1 MDSYSDLPQ
10 LPILA
15 SPRQAY
21 AERLLHPVE
30 EAMST
35 TVAEMLVETLHT
47 IGVRQIF
54 GVVGDALN
62 PFTEAVR
69 KDKRI
74 EWIGVRHEEGAA
86 LAAAGQAKL
95 TGKLA
100 VCCGTTGPG
109 ANHLVAGLYEA
120 RKDHAPVLAI
130 SGGVPASR
138 RGIDYLQENNPDLL
152 FRDVAAY
159 TQTII
164 DPAQAVQ
171 VVHQAIAQAYH
182 QRGVAHISIPADVI
196 GAKLPGPAAVAS
208 LNTLRPQ
215 PEVTPP
221 ESEIAHAAQLINAAE
236 SVAIFVG
243 NGARSSIADIAVL
256 AEKLQAPVVHTF
268 RAKDMLP
275 YDHPHWI
282 GGVGLIGGAPG
293 MDAMRDAELLLMLGT
308 DYPYSEFLPTR
319 TQTVQIDE
327 RGFVLGRRMPVDLGI
342 TGSVGPAV
350 TQLLQQVQGKTDN
363 TFLRKVGEHRK
374 QWNETLDKHA
384 VLPKDPDKGPIKP
397 QYLARRLSDRAAEDA
412 VFVVD
417 TGVVTLWCGNWIR
430 QSGRQRLLA
439 SFNNAAV
446 GTSLGQGNGIQ
457 ALDRN
462 RQVIVAA
469 GDGGFTMLLGE
480 FMTAVEHKLP
490 VKVVVFNNR
499 EWGLVHLE
507 MEEAGLPAFEGA
519 EFPNLD
525 FALFAGACGA
535 QGFTAK
541 TPSQL
546 EEVLGPFLAA
556 PGPAILNVFINPS
569 ELPIMPHI
577 KLDQIWHFGMAKIK
591 EAMISMGGAG

>member
-1 MDSYSDLPQ
+1 
-10 LPILA
+10 
-15 SPRQAY
+15 
-21 AERLLHPVE
+21 
-30 EAMST
+30 MST
-35 TVAEMLVETLHT
+35 TVAEMLVETLHRL
-47 IGVRQIF
+47 GVRQIF

-62 PFTEAVR
+62 PLTEAVR

-130 SGGVPASR
+130 SGGVPANR
-138 RGIDYLQENNPDLL
+138 RGIDYLQENVPDLL

-164 DPAQAVQ
+164 NPAQAVQ

-196 GAKLPGPAAVAS
+196 GGKIAATAS
-208 LNTLRPQ
+208 VSSIGTLRPQ
-215 PEVTPP
+215 SEVTPA
-221 ESEIAHAAQLINAAE
+221 ESEIGHAARLIDAAS

-243 NGARSSIADIAVL
+243 NGGRSSIREIAAL
-256 AEKLQAPVVHTF
+256 AEKLQAPLIHTF
-268 RAKDMLP
+268 RGKDMLP

-319 TQTVQIDE
+319 TQTIQIDE

-342 TGSVGPAV
+342 AGSVGPAV
-350 TQLLQQVQGKTDN
+350 AQLLQQVRGKTDAA
-363 TFLRKVGEHRK
+363 FLHKVDDHRH
-374 QWNETLDKHA
+374 QWNMTLDKHA
-384 VLPKDPDKGPIKP
+384 APPGKPEKGPVKP
-397 QYLARRLSDRAAEDA
+397 QYLARRLSDRANDDA

-417 TGVVTLWCGNWIR
+417 TGAVTLWCGNWIR
-430 QSGRQRLLA
+430 QTGRQRILA

-457 ALDRN
+457 ALDRS
-462 RQVIVAA
+462 RQVIVAV

-507 MEEAGLPAFEGA
+507 MEQAGLPAFEGSQ
-519 EFPNLD
+519 FPNLD
-525 FALFAGACGA
+525 FAMFASACGA
-535 QGFTAK
+535 QGHTAK
-541 TPSQL
+541 SAAEL
-546 EEVLGPFLAA
+546 EEMLGPFLAA
-556 PGPAILNVFINPS
+556 PGPAILNVFIDPD

-577 KLDQIWHFGMAKIK
+577 KLDQIWHFGMAKVK
-591 EAMISMGGAG
+591 EAMISMGGGH